1 MINGKPLAAEFGT
14 TGDGAWT
21 WQDGGSAEITDRKV
35 SLELADQT
43 GFNGRCDAIC
53 FSTDKAFAPPA
64 KPDVGMRQ
72 WRRKLLGLPDTA
84 PSAGQFDVV
93 VVGGG
98 LAGCSAAITA
108 SRLGCKVALVQNRPV
123 FGGNNSPE
131 IGIHLGGWGKM
142 GPFVTRE
149 IAANGNFG
157 PMERQRQHVLDAEK
171 NLAQFAGWH
180 VFAATKD
187 GDRIASVTAV
197 NIYTNRELGFAAPV
211 FIDCTGDGWVGYYAG
226 ADFRHG
232 QEARGEH
239 NEPLAPEQAVR
250 KTLGSTLIW
259 NSRPGTNPAPFPGV
273 PWAEAVSRGV
283 SATSGNWT
291 WEYGHYRD
299 TIWEAEEIRDHL
311 LRAIYGSFATAKRVG
326 KAGLAKQELAQV
338 NYIVGKRESRRLL
351 GDYIMTQ
358 ADCWDNTEKPDKV
371 ARTNN
376 PFDLHTPTK
385 DCEFRIT
392 VEGPGLSKRKDYDIP
407 FRSLYSRNVAN
418 LMMAGRCISVTRIA
432 HSSTRVQQT
441 GGQTGVAVGA
451 AAFLCRKHN
460 ATPRAV
466 GKDHIAELQDIVFGK
481 GDYTNALKREPAT
494 AAGAATRTAG
504 GPKP

>member
-1 MINGKPLAAEFGT
+1 
-14 TGDGAWT
+14 
-21 WQDGGSAEITDRKV
+21 
-35 SLELADQT
+35 
-43 GFNGRCDAIC
+43 
-53 FSTDKAFAPPA
+53 
-64 KPDVGMRQ
+64 
-72 WRRKLLGLPDTA
+72 
-84 PSAGQFDVV
+84 
-93 VVGGG
+93 
-98 LAGCSAAITA
+98 
-108 SRLGCKVALVQNRPV
+108 
-123 FGGNNSPE
+123 
-131 IGIHLGGWGKM
+131 
-142 GPFVTRE
+142 
-149 IAANGNFG
+149 
-157 PMERQRQHVLDAEK
+157 
-171 NLAQFAGWH
+171 
-180 VFAATKD
+180 
-187 GDRIASVTAV
+187 
-197 NIYTNRELGFAAPV
+197 V

-259 NSRPGTNPAPFPGV
+259 NSRPGASPAPFPDV

-299 TIWEAEEIRDHL
+299 TIWEAEEIRDRL
-311 LRAIYGSFATAKRVG
+311 LRAIYGSFATAKRIG

-481 GDYTNALKREPAT
+481 GDYADALKREPAT
-494 AAGAATRTAG
+494 AAGAATPTAG